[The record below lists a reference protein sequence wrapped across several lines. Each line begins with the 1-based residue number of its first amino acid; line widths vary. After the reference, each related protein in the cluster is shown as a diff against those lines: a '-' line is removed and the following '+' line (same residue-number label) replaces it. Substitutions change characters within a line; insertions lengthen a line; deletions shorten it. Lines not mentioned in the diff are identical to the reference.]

1 MDTIIVNCG
10 NSRTFDPHRLL
21 PNLSDKMKLRRSEKY
36 VVFIKLSMYYLWENM
51 KKSHESNNIKIF
63 SPKWN
68 GKTELSNGPYSVLDI
83 QVYVKYII
91 KNI

>member
-1 MDTIIVNCG
+1 ML
-10 NSRTFDPHRLL
+10 F
-21 PNLSDKMKLRRSEKY
+21 LSN
-36 VVFIKLSMYYLWENM
+36 LSMYYLWENM
-51 KKSHESNNIKIF
+51 KKSYESNNIKIF

-68 GKTELSNGPYSVLDI
+68 GKTELSNRPYSVLDI

>member
-1 MDTIIVNCG
+1 ML
-10 NSRTFDPHRLL
+10 F
-21 PNLSDKMKLRRSEKY
+21 LSN
-36 VVFIKLSMYYLWENM
+36 LSMYYLWENM
-51 KKSHESNNIKIF
+51 KKSYESNNIKIF

-68 GKTELSNGPYSVLDI
+68 GKTELFNGPYSVLDI

>member
-1 MDTIIVNCG
+1 
-10 NSRTFDPHRLL
+10 
-21 PNLSDKMKLRRSEKY
+21 
-36 VVFIKLSMYYLWENM
+36 MYYLWENM
-51 KKSHESNNIKIF
+51 KKTYESNNIKIF